1 MKKILLAE
9 KKYNLLDSV
18 FYVFRAAPVASLI
31 YILLQLA
38 GNALVPLSVYI
49 TANFLD
55 TVQAYLENSVAIQS
69 VFVSLLPLL
78 IYLVLDWTW
87 YSFQGLCDTKMDNA
101 VSLQLNPLILQKKAQ
116 LDYKHYENDATA
128 DLLKRIDSNNFLW
141 IFRNIITFI
150 GFCVKLIGI
159 IIILF
164 TSVWWAAILIV
175 IFFIPTVFI
184 ATKSGKAN
192 YQANVEISKNQR
204 KADYY
209 SGILESREA
218 AAERILFQYSGQV
231 NETWKDEYNFSVK
244 KILKTRLKWDLR
256 QRLGSLSIIILTFI
270 IMLSLLFPAL
280 DGTITIGMYI
290 ALIGNCSQLAFKMQW
305 MFVGKLESIAK
316 DREYCREFSKF
327 ILLSSNPDYTKSPR
341 FADILLKI
349 EFKDVHFTY
358 PGTERKILNG
368 VSFIMESGKHYA
380 LVGSNGSG
388 KTTIIKL
395 LTGLYKPDSGEIL
408 INGINICDLEYQELV
423 GFFSVVYQDY
433 ARYNISI
440 RENLTIGDIQANNSD
455 NQLDDILHKVELFE
469 YVHKL
474 PDGYDTKI
482 GKVYENGIDMSGG
495 EWQKIALGRAINRPG
510 QLFILDEPTAAL
522 SPQTESKLY
531 EKFGYITK
539 DKTTLFISHRLGS
552 TKLSDI
558 IFVIDEGIIKEQGS
572 RDELLRKGGLY
583 YEMFNSQKEWYQ

>member
-9 KKYNLLDSV
+9 KKYNILDSV
-18 FYVFRAAPVASLI
+18 SYIFRAAPIASLI

-55 TVQAYLENSVAIQS
+55 TVHAYLENSIAIQS

-87 YSFQGLCDTKMDNA
+87 HSFQGLCDTKMDNA
-101 VSLQLNPLILQKKAQ
+101 VSLRLNPLILQKKAQ

-128 DLLKRIDSNNFLW
+128 DLLQRIDSNNFLW

-175 IFFIPTVFI
+175 IFFIPAVFI

-256 QRLGSLSIIILTFI
+256 QRLGSLSIIVLTFI

-305 MFVGKLESIAK
+305 MFVGKLENIAK

-327 ILLSSNPDYTKSPR
+327 ILLSSDPNYTKSLR
-341 FADILLKI
+341 FADKLLKI
-349 EFKDVHFTY
+349 EFKNVHFTY

-368 VSFIMESGKHYA
+368 VSLIMESGKHYA

-408 INGINICDLEYQELV
+408 INGINICDLKYQELA

-440 RENLTIGDIQANNSD
+440 RDNLTIGDIQANNSD
-455 NQLDDILHKVELFE
+455 NELDDILHKVGLFE

-495 EWQKIALGRAINRPG
+495 EWQRIALGRAINQPG

-522 SPQTESKLY
+522 SPQAESKLY
-531 EKFGYITK
+531 EKFGYIVK

-583 YEMFNSQKEWYQ
+583 YEMLNSQKEWYQ